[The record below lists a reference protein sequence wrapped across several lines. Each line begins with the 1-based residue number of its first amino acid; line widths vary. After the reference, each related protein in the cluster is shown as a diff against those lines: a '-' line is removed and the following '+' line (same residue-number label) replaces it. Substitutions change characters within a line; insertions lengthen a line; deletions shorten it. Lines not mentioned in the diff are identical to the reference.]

1 MRESKTTLI
10 IAEAGVN
17 HNGDLQ
23 LAKELVDA
31 AILAGADVIKFQ
43 TFQANQLA
51 TSYAQQALY
60 QQVSFENPHGQ
71 LDMLQQLELSTAHHL
86 ELIDYCR
93 VNNIEFLSTA
103 FDLPSINLLSSF
115 KLNRWKIPS
124 GEITNLPYL
133 RLVGSYKQPII
144 LSTGMSNL
152 GDIEAALNVFER
164 AGVMRSLITVLHCT
178 TEYPAPLD
186 EVNLSAMRTISQAFD
201 VAVGYS
207 DHTAG
212 IVVPIAAV
220 AMGATVIEKH
230 LTLDSTMPGPDHK
243 ASLEPDKF
251 KEMVHG
257 IRSIEQALGDGIKQ
271 PTSSEIPNLSVVRK
285 SLVAARPIR
294 AGELFTESNLT
305 AKRPFTGISPMNWDK
320 WIGRK
325 ASRDFMIDE
334 LIE

>member
-1 MRESKTTLI
+1 MRESKSTLI
-10 IAEAGVN
+10 IAGAGVN

-31 AILAGADVIKFQ
+31 AKLAGADVIKFQ

-51 TSYAQQALY
+51 TSYAQQASY

-71 LDMLQQLELSTAHHL
+71 LDMLQQLELSTAHHV

-93 VNNIEFLSTA
+93 AKNIEFLSTA

-133 RLVGSYKQPII
+133 RLVASYRQPII

-164 AGVMRSLITVLHCT
+164 AGLMRSLITVLHCT

-186 EVNLSAMRTISQAFD
+186 EVNLSAMRTISQAFN
-201 VAVGYS
+201 VSVGYS

-230 LTLDSTMPGPDHK
+230 LTLVQLCLVLIIK
-243 ASLEPDKF
+243 RVLNQISLKKWFTLFDQSSRPSV
-251 KEMVHG
+251 MALSSQLQA
-257 IRSIEQALGDGIKQ
+257 RS
-271 PTSSEIPNLSVVRK
+271 
-285 SLVAARPIR
+285 
-294 AGELFTESNLT
+294 LT
-305 AKRPFTGISPMNWDK
+305 YQ
-320 WIGRK
+320 
-325 ASRDFMIDE
+325 
-334 LIE
+334 